1 MNMRKK
7 DVVTQAL
14 RELLTN
20 GFDGNQTAICEQM
33 RAKGFNLTQSTLSR
47 ALKALGA
54 RKIASAGVTR
64 YELSAPNFPQAFGGT
79 LQSVVRRI
87 TSNESLIVIK
97 TTPGSAM
104 FLAGFI
110 DHHCSEDVLGSVAGD
125 DTIFVAPV
133 STGSMKQHLEKVTR
147 FLTGA

>member
-1 MNMRKK
+1 MQKTETLRE
-7 DVVTQAL
+7 AL
-14 RELLTN
+14 RDLLSS

-33 RAKGFNLTQSTLSR
+33 RAKGLTVTQSTVSR
-47 ALKALGA
+47 GLKAIGA
-54 RKIASAGVTR
+54 RKISIAGQQR
-64 YELSAPNFPQAFGGT
+64 YELAVSNFAEAFEGK

-87 TSNESLIVIK
+87 TCNESLIVIK

-110 DHHCSEDVLGSVAGD
+110 DHHCAADVLGSVAGD

-133 STGSMKQHLEKVTR
+133 SCGSMQKHLENVAR
-147 FLTGA
+147 FLAGSS